1 LRKTLFSVALMA
13 AALMVLPQVSRAQ
26 AAAGQSAQPA
36 QSSDSTTDQDIQMLR
51 SDLRGQK
58 KQIVAQNLTLT
69 PAEAEKFWPVYDQYS
84 NEVSKLNDT
93 RLALIKQYA
102 ASYDNMTDAQ
112 ANSLIKQ
119 ALDLDGSYVKLRQA
133 WVPKFE
139 KVISAKQTAAFFQ
152 IDRRLG
158 LLMDLQLAANIPLA
172 KQ

>member
-1 LRKTLFSVALMA
+1 MA
-13 AALMVLPQVSRAQ
+13 ASLMVLPQVSLAQ
-26 AAAGQSAQPA
+26 AADGQAA
-36 QSSDSTTDQDIQMLR
+36 QSSQSATDQDIQMLR

-58 KQIVAQNLTLT
+58 KQIVAENMTLT
-69 PAEAEKFWPVYDQYS
+69 PAQAEKFWPVYDEYTQ
-84 NEVSKLNDT
+84 EVSKLNDT

-102 ASYDNMTDAQ
+102 ASYENMTDAQ

-119 ALDLDGSYVKLRQA
+119 ALNLDESYVKLRQT

-158 LLMDLQLAANIPLA
+158 LLMDLQLASNIPLA